1 MLRATRE
8 FIAARQPHTDF
19 VVGTMP
25 VRPYHIPVRRFDI
38 QDAVRDEVRRDARWR
53 AVMGWRVYAYD
64 ARADI
69 TRFEPWWW
77 ILDEHQHA
85 HDVDP
90 GAEVQEYI
98 MDQALVIYN
107 RERFEAHQNIR
118 PPDLYLVS
126 GEWQFRQHGEGR
138 RLPVL
143 DQAHLTAWPRENR
156 ISVTVIATNR

>member
-25 VRPYHIPVRRFDI
+25 VRPYPQAIKRYDI
-38 QDAVRDEVRRDARWR
+38 QDAVRDEVRRNELWR
-53 AVMGWRVYAYD
+53 AVIGWRVYGYD
-64 ARADI
+64 REQDL

-77 ILDEHQHA
+77 ILDENQIA

-90 GAEVQEYI
+90 DPGVQEYI

-118 PPDLYLVS
+118 PPDLYLVG

-156 ISVTVIATNR
+156 ISVTVLATNR